1 VPVFNYKALSAAGK
15 AVSGMVDADSIKTAK
30 AKLRKDGLF
39 PTEFSEMSDKKTLRG
54 KGLGMEIDIKAW
66 RGRVGLQDLAMTTR
80 QLATLAAAGIPLVDS
95 IGALASQVE
104 DVVLRKALTNVR
116 DKVNEGSSLA
126 HALEDYPKI
135 FSPLFV
141 NMVNAGENSGTL
153 DIVLARLAD
162 FTESQMILRQKIRSA
177 MIYPVMMLVISSG
190 IISYLVA
197 FVIPKISKIFE
208 GMHKALPM
216 ITLALLGG
224 AKFVQHYWWLI
235 IMFIIAVALLFRRW
249 KNSENGRPLWDRFT
263 LRVPILGKLIHK
275 IAIGRFSRTL
285 ATLLKSGVP
294 IIAALD
300 IVKNVVN
307 NKVLEKA
314 VETARENVKEGEA
327 IAKPLERSGVF
338 PPLVIHMIHVGETT
352 GELENMLFRVA
363 DAYEGEVAAT
373 INGLT
378 AVFEPIMLL
387 VMAGFVGF
395 AVIAIMLPIM
405 DMTSGLQ

>member
-1 VPVFNYKALSAAGK
+1 MPVFNYKALSAAGK